1 MNSPVHDDAA
11 SSDRTQHRSLLM
23 EELAMLNGSLDA
35 GRGALLT
42 SPRAARAV
50 RTVSAKNIWTA
61 LFNGARCVLRVWSM
75 WQERSAGRD
84 ALVRLDH
91 HMLRDIGLTRADVER
106 ELMKP
111 FWRE

>member
-1 MNSPVHDDAA
+1 
-11 SSDRTQHRSLLM
+11 
-23 EELAMLNGSLDA
+23 MLNGSLDA
-35 GRGALLT
+35 G
-42 SPRAARAV
+42 RAV

-106 ELMKP
+106 EAILVRTCVQPERKAKFKRALIGIGESAP
-111 FWRE
+111 IRDT

>member
-1 MNSPVHDDAA
+1 MNSPVHDHAA

-35 GRGALLT
+35 GR
-42 SPRAARAV
+42 AV
-50 RTVSAKNIWTA
+50 RTVPAKNIWTA
-61 LFNGARCVLRVWSM
+61 LFNGARRVLRVWSM

>member
-1 MNSPVHDDAA
+1 
-11 SSDRTQHRSLLM
+11 
-23 EELAMLNGSLDA
+23 MLNGSLDA
-35 GRGALLT
+35 RRSRSN
-42 SPRAARAV
+42 SPGQEHLA
-50 RTVSAKNIWTA
+50 A

>member
-1 MNSPVHDDAA
+1 
-11 SSDRTQHRSLLM
+11 
-23 EELAMLNGSLDA
+23 MLNGSLDA
-35 GRGALLT
+35 G
-42 SPRAARAV
+42 RAV

-61 LFNGARCVLRVWSM
+61 L
-75 WQERSAGRD
+75 
-84 ALVRLDH
+84 LVRLDH